1 MPAHSPMH
9 QALITGGGG
18 FVGRAV
24 INALSALNIK
34 AVILGRHYYPGLEAP
49 GISQV
54 RGDICS
60 PETVIKA
67 ARGCDTIFHIAA
79 KAGIWGSK
87 QEYYAINLQGTQNV
101 IKACKVNGIKR
112 LIHTSSP
119 SVVFSAHDLA
129 GIDETAPY
137 GKNFLCHYAAS
148 KAAAEK
154 LVLTANGADLKTT
167 ALRPHLIWG
176 PGDNHLIPRILERA
190 RRGRLIQVGEGNNM
204 VDISYIDNVAEAHIL
219 AAMNLCRGASAAGR
233 AYFISQGQPVNLW
246 GWINELLTKAD
257 LPVVR
262 KKISFGTAYTIGA
275 LLEFIYHGLRIRR
288 EPLMT
293 RFTALQLAKSHWF
306 SIKAAEKDLGYRP
319 LISTAAGLRRT
330 IFDLSDLPAAL
341 NVSAP

>member
-1 MPAHSPMH
+1 MPVHNPMR

-24 INALSALNIK
+24 VKRLLASNIK
-34 AVILGRHYYPGLEAP
+34 PVILGRHYYPGLDDSR
-49 GISQV
+49 IRQV

-60 PETVIKA
+60 PETVIQA

-87 QEYYAINLQGTQNV
+87 QEYYAVNLQGTRNV
-101 IKACKVNGIKR
+101 IKACEVNGIKR

-119 SVVFSAHDLA
+119 SVVFAEHDLA

-137 GKNFLCHYAAS
+137 AEKFFCHYAAS

-154 LVLTANGADLKTT
+154 LILSVNGADLKTT
-167 ALRPHLIWG
+167 AIRPHLIWG

-190 RRGRLIQVGEGNNM
+190 RRGRLVQVGEGNNM

-219 AAMNLCRGASAAGR
+219 TAENLCRSASAAGR

-246 GWINELLTKAD
+246 GWINQLLEQAG
-257 LPVVR
+257 LPPVR
-262 KKISFGTAYTIGA
+262 KKISFKTAYIIGA
-275 LLEFIYHGLRIRR
+275 VLEFIYHGLRIRR

-293 RFTALQLAKSHWF
+293 RFMALQLARSHWF
-306 SIKAAEKDLGYRP
+306 SIKSAENDLGYHP
-319 LISTAAGLRRT
+319 LVSTAAGLRRT
-330 IFDLSDLPAAL
+330 IATLKPDCSTAA
-341 NVSAP
+341 